1 MTLAPGDPLLE
12 LGHVHLIG
20 IGGAGMSALGR
31 LLAARGVPLSGSE
44 LRDSRVLAPLRALG
58 VDIRMQQSPTS
69 LSELGQVDTVVIST
83 AIPETNPE
91 LVTARAQG
99 LRVLHRAQALAC
111 AMRGRFAVVVAGTH
125 GKTTS
130 TSMLAVAMQHGG
142 RDPSF
147 YMGAEMN
154 ETGTNAHAGT
164 GEVFVAESD
173 ESDGSFL
180 VLRPDIALV
189 TNVEADHLDY
199 YGDAAAVERAF
210 GEFCGHISPDGL
222 LVAGA
227 DDPGAMRIAD
237 VARRAGRRVRT
248 FGTSPMAEVRAHRIQ
263 ATDTGSR
270 FHLVVDGVE
279 TGPVELRV
287 FGAYNIVNAAGVFA
301 VALELGMDT
310 DTIRRGLGLYTGARR
325 RFEFKGQAAGVRVFD
340 DYAHHHSELRA
351 TLTAARAMSHGGRL
365 IVAFQPL
372 RFSRTAFF
380 ARELGAAL
388 GLADDVVVMEI
399 FGSNEDPIPGV
410 SGAQVAAAVPLPP
423 DHVHFEPSFSAVAR
437 WLADHAASGDVVFT
451 LGDGVV
457 TMLGPEVV
465 SILEARQP

>member
-1 MTLAPGDPLLE
+1 MSLAPGDPLAE

-58 VDIRMQQSPTS
+58 VDIRMQQTATS
-69 LSELGQVDTVVIST
+69 LSEIGQVDTVVIST
-83 AIPETNPE
+83 AIPEKNPE
-91 LVTARAQG
+91 LVAARVQG
-99 LRVLHRAQALAC
+99 LRVLHRAQALEY
-111 AMRGRFAVVVAGTH
+111 AMRDRFAVVVAGTH

-130 TSMLAVAMQHGG
+130 TSMLAITMQHGG

-164 GEVFVAESD
+164 GNVFVAESD

-180 VLRPDIALV
+180 LLHPDIALV

-199 YGDAAAVERAF
+199 YGDAARVEAAF
-210 GEFCGHISPDGL
+210 AEFCERITPDGL

-227 DDPGAMRIAD
+227 DDPGAVR
-237 VARRAGRRVRT
+237 VAEFARKQGRRVRT
-248 FGTSPMAEVRAHRIQ
+248 FGTSTDADVRAHRVV

-270 FHLVVDGVE
+270 FDLVVDGHEAGSVD
-279 TGPVELRV
+279 LRV

-301 VALELGMDT
+301 VASQLGLDAA
-310 DTIRRGLGLYTGARR
+310 TIRTGLGLYTGARR

-351 TLTAARAMSHGGRL
+351 TLTAARGIAHGGRL
-365 IVAFQPL
+365 VVAFQPL

-380 ARELGAAL
+380 SHELGAAL

-410 SGAQVAAAVPLPP
+410 SGAQVAAAVPLPAE
-423 DHVHFEPSFSAVAR
+423 HVHFEPSFSAVAR
-437 WLADHAASGDVVFT
+437 WLADRAHPGDIVLT

-465 SILEARQP
+465 SILEARRR